1 MVSVGYVVRVG
12 SNKEEFKSNMDK
24 EGLRIKSSMEIVGE
38 STGYRVDTKKKEKEI
53 YKLYADMFRR
63 E

>member
-24 EGLRIKSSMEIVGE
+24 EGLIIKSSMEIVGE
-38 STGYRVDTKKKEKEI
+38 STGYRVETKKKE
-53 YKLYADMFRR
+53 R
-63 E
+63 